1 MTQPLRG
8 ARQEGFVG
16 FLKGLAKGIV
26 GVVVKPITGVLD
38 FASHTTEGLK
48 NTVTYFDDKAN
59 EQKIR
64 TPRPFYGQEKFF
76 KKFDA
81 VEALVQNNLKI
92 LEEGKYAFDHFL
104 QSFLVKPDSN
114 ASGANYF
121 IVTVEHIFYY
131 IEKRGTLEFVIE
143 PGNVKDVAI
152 ERGGF
157 KITLDQNS
165 TLREQ
170 KVTDTNEENIKEM
183 VAAVKEANHLAL
195 ANKYDS

>member
-1 MTQPLRG
+1 M
-8 ARQEGFVG
+8 
-16 FLKGLAKGIV
+16 

-64 TPRPFYGQEKFF
+64 TPRPFYGQEKYF

-92 LEEGKYAFDHFL
+92 LEEGKYAFDNFL

-114 ASGANYF
+114 SGANYF
-121 IVTVEHIFYY
+121 IITVEHIFYY
-131 IEKRGTLEFVIE
+131 VEKRGTLDFVLEPINVTDVVIE
-143 PGNVKDVAI
+143 K
-152 ERGGF
+152 GGF
-157 KITLDQNS
+157 KIIINQNS

-183 VAAVKEANHLAL
+183 VAALKEIQHLTL
-195 ANKYDS
+195 ANQLGL